1 MSDRTPAGDKGT
13 ADRIAADD
21 GGYWVRLVTKQAHRR
36 EGVCMGNCLDSQGYG
51 QHLAGNED
59 MLDDG
64 LWSLRKADGVSHLL
78 VELNDLCA
86 PDERTARVE
95 NARGPKNSQPSGW
108 SIRQLRHLVAAFNAA
123 GSTFQIPVDVALV
136 GEDGR
141 TWRPDKAPQ
150 ALKDAIAAKQRE
162 GEAAAAEKARARGD
176 TDYLV
181 RNDPYVRAALNAAYR
196 GIVGDGPINP
206 SSEARSITAAIQ
218 NGIVTRS
225 EVYEEFDTGR
235 MIERVKLILEGNS
248 ERPPRQEDVLTPE
261 DGGTYTFRQTGCDGS
276 IHTVTGVLL
285 LGSVQTVSGLGTSAL
300 ELRMAKRH
308 PPGMRAFG
316 AEMRAGARSGIEVDM
331 LGAPVAYHIPERWG
345 ETRHSPGII
354 TP

>member
-1 MSDRTPAGDKGT
+1 M
-13 ADRIAADD
+13 
-21 GGYWVRLVTKQAHRR
+21 
-36 EGVCMGNCLDSQGYG
+36 
-51 QHLAGNED
+51 
-59 MLDDG
+59 
-64 LWSLRKADGVSHLL
+64 ADGWTLEV
-78 VELNDLCA
+78 
-86 PDERTARVE
+86 PDT
-95 NARGPKNSQPSGW
+95 
-108 SIRQLRHLVAAFNAA
+108 I
-123 GSTFQIPVDVALV
+123 ALT

-150 ALKDAIAAKQRE
+150 NVKDAAAGRQMRE
-162 GEAAAAEKARARGD
+162 ANQAAEAARARGD

-248 ERPPRQEDVLTPE
+248 ERPPRQDDVLTPE
-261 DGGTYTFRQTGCDGS
+261 DGGTYTFTQTGRDGS

-285 LGSVQTVSGLGTSAL
+285 LGSVQTVSEIGPSTLQ
-300 ELRMAKRH
+300 LRMAKRH
-308 PPGMRAFG
+308 PRGMRDLG
-316 AEMRAGARSGIEVDM
+316 MPDVYRMPSQVGMTMVGLQGGENRA
-331 LGAPVAYHIPERWG
+331 
-345 ETRHSPGII
+345 
-354 TP
+354 